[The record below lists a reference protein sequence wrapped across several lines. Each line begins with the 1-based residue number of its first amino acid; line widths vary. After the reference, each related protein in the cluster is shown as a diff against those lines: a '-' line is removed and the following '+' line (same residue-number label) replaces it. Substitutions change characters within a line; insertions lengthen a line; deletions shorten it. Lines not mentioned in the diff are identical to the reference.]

1 MEDIIIYE
9 KPTCSTCRVAVNMV
23 DESGAPF
30 SRVRYYDEPL
40 TEDKL
45 AELIRKMGIIAREL
59 LRTNEPLYRELGLA
73 KTDLTDQ
80 ELIALMVKH
89 PDLMQRPILER
100 GDTAILGR
108 PAERI
113 SEFLAEAK

>member
-1 MEDIIIYE
+1 MEEIIIYE
-9 KPTCSTCRVAVNMV
+9 KPTCSTCRVAVNML
-23 DESGAPF
+23 DESGAAF

-45 AELIRKMGIIAREL
+45 AELIRKMDIPAREL
-59 LRTNEPLYRELGLA
+59 LRTSEPLYKELGLA
-73 KTDLTDQ
+73 KADLSDQ
-80 ELIALMVKH
+80 ELVALMVKY

-108 PAERI
+108 PVERI
-113 SEFLAEAK
+113 TEFLKGA

>member
-1 MEDIIIYE
+1 MEEIIIYE

-23 DESGAPF
+23 GESGAPF

-40 TEDKL
+40 TEKKL
-45 AELIRKMGIIAREL
+45 AELIRKMGITAREL
-59 LRTNEPLYRELGLA
+59 LRTSEPLYRELGLA
-73 KTDLTDQ
+73 KADLSDT

-108 PAERI
+108 PTERI
-113 SEFLAEAK
+113 TEFLKQD